1 MSNGDNLS
9 SDEPDGVT
17 APQPVDITR
26 RQGGDDI
33 EAAEVPIY
41 SRLWAEVVK
50 PFTFF
55 IFALLA
61 AVILLPFLLVFVE
74 DASARDTAYD
84 WSKTI
89 LAPVVGFASAAVGY
103 YYGTR
108 QAGPNAMESED
119 TPSNH
124 SEE

>member
-1 MSNGDNLS
+1 M
-9 SDEPDGVT
+9 PD
-17 APQPVDITR
+17 ANNSADDQPVGESSGQDLDITT
-26 RQGGDDI
+26 RQAGDEI

-41 SRLWAEVVK
+41 SRLWAEVVR

-55 IFALLA
+55 IFILLA
-61 AVILLPFLLVFVE
+61 AVILIPFLFVFV
-74 DASARDTAYD
+74 DDVQARNTVYD

-108 QAGPNAMESED
+108 QAGTNALVSDD

-124 SEE
+124 SDD